1 MRAVIVLAAVL
12 LATPLLAQQ
21 EATGATAAGLK
32 ADGFFTLASGDVGG
46 NYFSVARALCR
57 AVNRDHP
64 GVLRCSPE
72 ATPGSVY
79 NLTAL
84 GRGDVD
90 FAVVQSDWLAAA
102 ADGTGPFAQTG
113 PIADLRGVA
122 VLYSETVTILAAP
135 GAPAGGLVNLAAER
149 IDIGPPGSGRR
160 ATVERILDAAGMPLT
175 GFAVVTELPVPS
187 AIDEL
192 CAGRVDVV
200 ALVSGHPDP
209 NVNRAIADCDAR
221 LVPILSPPARQR
233 IEATGLYRAT
243 AIAAESYPGQTA
255 TVPTYAVSA
264 VIVTRADAEASK
276 VMALIVTLATRAVSL
291 ARSAAVLSGF
301 DPARTPAES
310 WPEDAPIP
318 LHSALAAA
326 P

>member
-21 EATGATAAGLK
+21 EAQDATAAGLQTG
-32 ADGFFTLASGDVGG
+32 GFFTLASGDVGG
-46 NYFSVARALCR
+46 NYFAVARALCR

-90 FAVVQSDWLAAA
+90 FAIVQSDWLAAA
-102 ADGTGPFAQTG
+102 TDGTGPFTRTG
-113 PIADLRGVA
+113 PITDLRGVA

-135 GAPAGGLVNLAAER
+135 GAPTGGLVNLAAER

-160 ATVERILDAAGMPLT
+160 ATVEHILDAAGMPLT
-175 GFAVVTELPVPS
+175 GFAAITELPVPS

-209 NVNRAIADCDAR
+209 NVNRAMADCGAR
-221 LVPILSPPARQR
+221 LVPILSPAARQH
-233 IEATGLYRAT
+233 IEATGLYSAT
-243 AIAAESYPGQTA
+243 VIGAGSYPGQTA

-264 VIVTRADAEASK
+264 VIVTRANAEVPK
-276 VMALIVTLATRAVSL
+276 VLALVGTLASNAISL
-291 ARSAAVLSGF
+291 ARSAPVLSGL
-301 DPARTPAES
+301 DPSRTPAKS

-318 LHSALAAA
+318 PHPALAAA

>member
-1 MRAVIVLAAVL
+1 MRSVIVLAAVL

-21 EATGATAAGLK
+21 EAPDATAAGLK

-57 AVNRDHP
+57 AVNRDQP

-90 FAVVQSDWLAAA
+90 FAIVQSDWLAAA
-102 ADGTGPFAQTG
+102 TDGTGPFSRTG
-113 PIADLRGVA
+113 PVADLRGVA
-122 VLYSETVTILAAP
+122 ALYSETVTILAVP
-135 GAPAGGLVNLAAER
+135 GAPAGGLVNLAAQR

-160 ATVERILDAAGMPLT
+160 ATVERILDAVGLPLT
-175 GFAVVTELPVPS
+175 GFAAVTELPVSS
-187 AIDEL
+187 AIDEF

-209 NVNRAIADCDAR
+209 NVNRAIVDCGAR
-221 LVPILSPPARQR
+221 LVPILSLEARKS

-243 AIAAESYPGQTA
+243 AIAAGTYPGQTE

-264 VIVTRADAEASK
+264 VIVARADVEDRK
-276 VMALIVTLATRAVSL
+276 VLALVETLTLDAVSL

>member
-1 MRAVIVLAAVL
+1 MRAVIVLAALL
-12 LATPLLAQQ
+12 LAAPLLAQQ
-21 EATGATAAGLK
+21 EAEDGAVAGLQTG
-32 ADGFFTLASGDVGG
+32 GFFTLAGGDVGG

-57 AVNRDHP
+57 AVNRDQP

-90 FAVVQSDWLAAA
+90 FAIVQSDWLAAA
-102 ADGTGPFAQTG
+102 TDGTGPFARTG
-113 PIADLRGVA
+113 PVADLRGVA
-122 VLYSETVTILAAP
+122 ALYSETVTILAAP
-135 GAPAGGLVNLAAER
+135 GAPAGGLVNLAAQR

-160 ATVERILDAAGMPLT
+160 ATVERILDAVGMPLT
-175 GFAVVTELPVPS
+175 GFAAVTELPVSS
-187 AIDEL
+187 AIDEF

-209 NVNRAIADCDAR
+209 NVNRAIVDCGAR
-221 LVPILSPPARQR
+221 LVPILSPETRKS

-243 AIAAESYPGQTA
+243 AIASGSYPGQTA

-264 VIVTRADAEASK
+264 VIVTRANAGDQKVLALVETLTRDAA
-276 VMALIVTLATRAVSL
+276 AL
-291 ARSAAVLSGF
+291 ARSAAVLSGL
-301 DPARTPAES
+301 DPSRTPDDN
-310 WPEDAPIP
+310 WPDDAPIP
-318 LHSALAAA
+318 RHQALAAT

>member
-1 MRAVIVLAAVL
+1 MRAVIFLAAVL
-12 LATPLLAQQ
+12 LAPPLFAQQ
-21 EATGATAAGLK
+21 EAENATVAGLK
-32 ADGFFTLASGDVGG
+32 TGGFFSLASGDVAG
-46 NYFSVARALCR
+46 NYFAVARALCR

-64 GVLRCSPE
+64 GVMRCSPE

-90 FAVVQSDWLAAA
+90 FAIVQSDWLTAATE
-102 ADGTGPFAQTG
+102 GTGPFALSG
-113 PIADLRGVA
+113 KVADLRGVA
-122 VLYSETVTILAAP
+122 MLYSETVTILAAP
-135 GAPAGGLVNLAAER
+135 TAPPGGLVNLASER

-175 GFAVVTELPVPS
+175 DFAAVTELPVSS

-192 CAGRVDVV
+192 CAGRIEVV

-209 NVNRAIADCDAR
+209 NVNRAIADCGAR
-221 LVPILSPPARQR
+221 LVPILSPSARQR

-243 AIAAESYPGQTA
+243 SIAPGSYPGQTA
-255 TVPTYAVSA
+255 TVPTFAVSA
-264 VIVTRADAEASK
+264 VIVTRADAEAPK
-276 VMALIVTLATRAVSL
+276 VVALVEALSRHAVAL
-291 ARSAAVLSGF
+291 ARSATVLSSL
-301 DPARTPAES
+301 DPSRTPAEN
-310 WPEDAPIP
+310 WPEDKPIP
-318 LHSALAAA
+318 VHPAVAAV

>member
-21 EATGATAAGLK
+21 EAADATAAGLK
-32 ADGFFTLASGDVGG
+32 TGGFFTLAGGDVGG
-46 NYFSVARALCR
+46 NYFAVARALCR

-84 GRGDVD
+84 GRGNVD
-90 FAVVQSDWLAAA
+90 FAIVQSDWLAAA
-102 ADGTGPFAQTG
+102 TDGTGPFAGTG
-113 PIADLRGVA
+113 PVADLRGVA

-135 GAPAGGLVNLAAER
+135 DAPAGGLVNLAAER

-175 GFAVVTELPVPS
+175 GFAAVTELPVPS

-209 NVNRAIADCDAR
+209 NVNRAISDCGAR
-221 LVPILSPPARQR
+221 LVPILSPVARQR

-243 AIAAESYPGQTA
+243 SIAAGSYPGQTA

-264 VIVTRADAEASK
+264 VIVTRADAEVPK
-276 VMALIVTLATRAVSL
+276 VQALVATLATNAVSL
-291 ARSAAVLSGF
+291 ARSAAVLSGL
-301 DPARTPAES
+301 DTSRTPAQN

-318 LHSALAAA
+318 LHPALAAA